1 MLQNF
6 IQYLVKEKRYSEH
19 TCLAYAHDVQQFF
32 DFLEINAESITHAS
46 EINTAMVRSW
56 VVSLLKEKTSAKSV
70 NRKLSANRSFF
81 KYLMTHYSLEANPF
95 SLITGPKTAKR
106 LPEFVQKKEIET
118 QKTDQLFSDDDFGF
132 RDKMIFETLYQT
144 GIRLTEL
151 INLKESDLSKKSIR
165 VLGKRNKERDVA
177 ISDQLHADLMELIQV
192 KKKLGCANDFIFFT
206 DSQKKMYPKFVY
218 RKINYYLSQVT
229 GMNQKSPHIM
239 RHTFATHLL
248 NEGVAIEV
256 LKEILGHANLA
267 ATQVYTHN
275 SFEQINSIY
284 KSAHPRGHKI

>member
-1 MLQNF
+1 MLNNF
-6 IQYLVKEKRYSEH
+6 EQYLTKEKRYSEH
-19 TCLAYAHDVQQFF
+19 TCLAYIKDIEQFCEF
-32 DFLEINAESITHAS
+32 AGIEANGSNDWKEVSQSLA
-46 EINTAMVRSW
+46 RSW
-56 VVSLLKEKTSAKSV
+56 VVSLLKSKITAKSV
-70 NRKLSANRSFF
+70 NRKLSSNRTFF
-81 KYLMTHYSLEANPF
+81 KYLMTRGVVAVNPF
-95 SLITGPKTAKR
+95 ASVHGPKVAKR
-106 LPEFVQKKEIET
+106 LPEFVQKNEISVE
-118 QKTDQLFSDDDFGF
+118 KIDALFSDDNFGF
-132 RDKMIFETLYQT
+132 RDRIMFEILYQT

-151 INLKESDLSKKSIR
+151 INLKETDLSVNAIR
-165 VLGKRNKERDVA
+165 VIGKRNKERVVA
-177 ISDQLHADLMELIQV
+177 ISNELHADLMELIGL
-192 KKKLGCANDFIFFT
+192 KKVLGVEHDFLFFT
-206 DSQKKMYPKFVY
+206 DSLKKMYPKFVY

-248 NEGVAIEV
+248 NEGVSIEI

>member
-1 MLQNF
+1 MLSNF
-6 IQYLVKEKRYSEH
+6 EQYLIKEKRYSEH
-19 TCLAYAHDVQQFF
+19 TCLAYVKDIQQFF
-32 DFLEINAESITHAS
+32 DFS
-46 EINTAMVRSW
+46 EINTESTGDIREVNASMVRAW
-56 VVSLLKEKTSAKSV
+56 VVSLLKAKISAKSV
-70 NRKLSANRSFF
+70 NRKLSSNRSFYKF
-81 KYLMTHYSLEANPF
+81 LMTRSCVDVNPF
-95 SLITGPKTAKR
+95 AAITGPKMSKR
-106 LPEFVQKKEIET
+106 LPEFVQKKEIAIE
-118 QKTDQLFSDDDFGF
+118 KIDQLFTDDDFGF

-144 GIRLTEL
+144 GIRLSEL
-151 INLKESDLSKKSIR
+151 IHLKESDVSQRHIR

-177 ISDQLHADLMELIQV
+177 ISDELYQDLLQIIAS
-192 KKKLGCANDFIFFT
+192 KKRLSCNHEFVFYT

-284 KSAHPRGHKI
+284 KSAHPRGHKN